1 MDKVGFHRVLAPSS
15 SGLGHRPF
23 KAAARVRIPLGLP
36 AARRSSVHFRT
47 RRPLPFFRGGL
58 ALASRTAAPVS
69 AGRGSLLILLA
80 AMLWGTTGTAQAL
93 APVGATPLAVGTLRL
108 AVGGGALVLVSALR
122 GTLHVRHWR
131 HPAALLAAAGVAGY
145 QASFFGGVARTG
157 VAVGTLVA
165 IGSAPVIAGIVEDR
179 KSTRLNSS
187 HVRISYAVF
196 CLKKKNFSRP
206 SS

>member
-1 MDKVGFHRVLAPSS
+1 
-15 SGLGHRPF
+15 PF

-93 APVGATPLAVGTLRL
+93 APVGATPLAVGTWPGGAGVGRARVGPGSSSGH
-108 AVGGGALVLVSALR
+108 AVGHRRHGSGAGARRRDAGG
-122 GTLHVRHWR
+122 GGH
-131 HPAALLAAAGVAGY
+131 AAAGRGRRGAGPRLG
-145 QASFFGGVARTG
+145 AAGHAARPALAPSGRPAGGRG
-157 VAVGTLVA
+157 
-165 IGSAPVIAGIVEDR
+165 
-179 KSTRLNSS
+179 
-187 HVRISYAVF
+187 
-196 CLKKKNFSRP
+196 
-206 SS
+206 